1 MSTPWILAIS
11 SILSKLIIGQPKQA
25 TPYFANI
32 SATPGY
38 FKASAMVVSFVI
50 FMIPPLTALTLN
62 RDTLYKFLVN
72 MSLPCEFIAKYVI
85 PSLRREIV
93 RILSEEY
100 EMSNREI
107 AKKLDLTDAAVSQ
120 YLSGKRGAGFEL
132 NEKILTMVRE
142 SADRIARGK
151 TSIDEEIC
159 KICET
164 LKEKGDLW
172 EK

>member
-38 FKASAMVVSFVI
+38 FKASAIVVSFVI
-50 FMIPPLTALTLN
+50 FMISPLTALTLN

-100 EMSNREI
+100 GMSNREI
-107 AKKLDLTDAAVSQ
+107 ARTLDLTDAAVSQ
-120 YLSGKRGAGFEL
+120 YLSDKRGKAFEL
-132 NEKILTMVRE
+132 DKNVMAMVKQ
-142 SADRIARGK
+142 SAERIARRE
-151 TSIDEEIC
+151 TTIDEEIC
-159 KICET
+159 RICEDI
-164 LKEKGDLW
+164 KERRSF
-172 EK
+172 

>member
-1 MSTPWILAIS
+1 MSIPWILAIS

-38 FKASAMVVSFVI
+38 FKASAIVVSFVI
-50 FMIPPLTALTLN
+50 FMISPLTALTLN

-120 YLSGKRGAGFEL
+120 YLSNKRGTTFEL
-132 NEKILTMVRE
+132 NADIQNMVKE
-142 SADRIARGK
+142 STERIAKGK
-151 TSIDEEIC
+151 STVNEEIC
-159 KICET
+159 KICRA
-164 LKEKGDLW
+164 LKERKGIWD
-172 EK
+172 